1 MKKLIIFGTEKT
13 AELAHYYFTND
24 SEYEV
29 AGFTVDEQ
37 YMNHNEF
44 CELPVYAFNHI
55 ENYLLVDGFDI
66 FVALTYT
73 KMNEIRE
80 QKMKEAVKK
89 GFRLA
94 SYISSKATIFSNVKI
109 GEHCFILENNTIQPF
124 VEIGDNN
131 IIWSGNHIGHH
142 SKIGN
147 NNFITSQVVISGNVT
162 VRDNCFLGV
171 NSTIRDGIEIAN
183 HTLIGAGSLIT
194 RNTNQYDVYKAK
206 YAELS
211 KVKSSEVL
219 I

>member
-1 MKKLIIFGTEKT
+1 MTLKSLKPTY
-13 AELAHYYFTND
+13 H
-24 SEYEV
+24 
-29 AGFTVDEQ
+29 VDE
-37 YMNHNEF
+37 
-44 CELPVYAFNHI
+44 VY
-55 ENYLLVDGFDI
+55 I

-80 QKMKEAVKK
+80 NKMKEAKKK

-94 SYISSKATIFSNVKI
+94 SYISSKATIFNNVKI

-131 IIWSGNHIGHH
+131 ILWSGNHIGHH

-162 VRDNCFLGV
+162 MKDNCFIGV
-171 NSTIRDGIEIAN
+171 NSTLRDGIEVAN
-183 HTLIGAGSLIT
+183 HTLIGAGSLIN
-194 RNTNQYDVYKAK
+194 RNTNQYDVYKAN